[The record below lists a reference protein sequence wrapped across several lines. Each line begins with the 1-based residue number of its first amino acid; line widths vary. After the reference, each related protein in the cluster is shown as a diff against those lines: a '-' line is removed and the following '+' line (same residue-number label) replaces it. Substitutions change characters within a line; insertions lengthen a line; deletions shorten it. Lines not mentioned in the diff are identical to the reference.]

1 MEIPEILK
9 ALERYDE
16 KHPRRALRQAM
27 EQKEA
32 ITPHLLEALRYAR
45 EQGTNLPADYMLHTW
60 AMYLLAQFRET
71 RACPLIIDL
80 MDFPS
85 DVLEHLHGDFI
96 TEDLERILASVCGE
110 DTSLIEQLAERP
122 DADEY
127 VRDAAVGALVILAAT
142 GRRSREETLEY
153 LRHLFRTAQ
162 APAGSFF
169 WSGLV
174 WNAMALYPEGLMEE
188 IKQAFDRGLVEETFI
203 SFDEIENTL
212 ARGKDAVLA
221 ELAGNSRMRLIED
234 TVLETEWWASYQE
247 PPSWKAVTQS
257 TSIAPTARGA
267 LAAPYSLPH
276 YPLPAHVGPKPG
288 RNDPCPCGSGRK
300 YKKCCLNK

>member
-1 MEIPEILK
+1 MDIQEILD
-9 ALERYDE
+9 ALERHDE

-45 EQGTNLPADYMLHTW
+45 EQGANLPEDYMLHTW

-80 MDFPS
+80 MDLPS

-110 DTSLIEQLAERP
+110 DFSLIEQLAERP

-127 VRDAAVGALVILAAT
+127 VRDAAIGALVILVTT

-153 LRHLFRTAQ
+153 FRHLFHTAQ
-162 APAGSFF
+162 APPDSFF
-169 WSGLV
+169 WSGLLV
-174 WNAMALYPEGLMEE
+174 NAMALYPEGLVEE
-188 IKQAFDRGLVEETFI
+188 IQQVFDRGLVDESFI
-203 SFDEIENTL
+203 SFEEVERTL
-212 ARGKDAVLA
+212 AQGKDAVLA
-221 ELAGNSRMRLIED
+221 ELAANSRLRLIED
-234 TVLETEWWASYQE
+234 TIRETEWWASYQN
-247 PPSWKAVTQS
+247 PSSWKAVTRS
-257 TSIAPTARGA
+257 SSIAPTARGA
-267 LAAPYSLPH
+267 LAAPYSLPR